1 MFICEIHIMHIIQSC
16 NLGADNINLPLLR
29 LQNVVCL
36 ERQRT
41 SLSFRISNNCLCFG
55 YVPSAPKKHQHCI
68 TTKHKTIGKYRHV
81 KWIRAKKKK
90 GNIGTCMQS
99 LSCGLMLHKSGLV
112 FVLPQ
117 GAFATT
123 RTTVES
129 WTSLRTAATLRK
141 VSTGWVTTSSIK
153 SF

>member
-81 KWIRAKKKK
+81 K
-90 GNIGTCMQS
+90 
-99 LSCGLMLHKSGLV
+99 
-112 FVLPQ
+112 
-117 GAFATT
+117 
-123 RTTVES
+123 
-129 WTSLRTAATLRK
+129 
-141 VSTGWVTTSSIK
+141 
-153 SF
+153 

>member
-1 MFICEIHIMHIIQSC
+1 MHIIQSC

-36 ERQRT
+36 ATKNKSFFQDFKQLLVLWLCSQRSEKASTLHYYKTQNHRQ
-41 SLSFRISNNCLCFG
+41 I
-55 YVPSAPKKHQHCI
+55 
-68 TTKHKTIGKYRHV
+68 
-81 KWIRAKKKK
+81 
-90 GNIGTCMQS
+90 

-129 WTSLRTAATLRK
+129 
-141 VSTGWVTTSSIK
+141 
-153 SF
+153 